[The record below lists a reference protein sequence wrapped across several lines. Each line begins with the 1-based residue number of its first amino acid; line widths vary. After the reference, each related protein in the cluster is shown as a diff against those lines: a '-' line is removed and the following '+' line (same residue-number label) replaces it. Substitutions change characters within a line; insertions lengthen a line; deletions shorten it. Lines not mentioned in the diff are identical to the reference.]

1 MRFCALLIVST
12 ALVSACKT
20 TRDNQS
26 SQNSQ
31 TEEPSTEKVATEDQL
46 PACDDITLGR
56 VYWVRSLNQQ
66 MSCVEGGLWEPQE
79 VDTDDKTNPSFGPR
93 SIR

>member
-20 TRDNQS
+20 TQKSQS

-31 TEEPSTEKVATEDQL
+31 TAEPSMGKVETEDQL

-56 VYWVRSLNQQ
+56 VYWVRNLNRQ
-66 MSCVEGGLWEPQE
+66 MSCVEGGLWEPHQLE
-79 VDTDDKTNPSFGPR
+79 IDNKTESTFEPR
-93 SIR
+93 GIR